1 VASSSFISSTFRR
14 GFIVSFFHFLRLTV
28 GCTLCRRAL
37 AWRVGL
43 RRHRRTSVVSGI
55 ILLFRGLR
63 NAGFYILK
71 VSCCRE
77 QPMWADSQVW
87 NFQRGLSQK
96 HPRILENTNANALQ
110 ALTNGGKC
118 G

>member
-1 VASSSFISSTFRR
+1 
-14 GFIVSFFHFLRLTV
+14 
-28 GCTLCRRAL
+28 
-37 AWRVGL
+37 
-43 RRHRRTSVVSGI
+43 
-55 ILLFRGLR
+55 
-63 NAGFYILK
+63 
-71 VSCCRE
+71 
-77 QPMWADSQVW
+77 MWADSQVW